1 MFIFV
6 WSFRLYIYKIVG
18 WGFCV
23 LAILNV
29 AKIVLQ
35 YLVYK
40 EIKNDEAASREEK
53 EMVNWQDTFSNSVHL
68 SECLKMVWY
77 CMD

>member
-1 MFIFV
+1 MGTIFV

-18 WGFCV
+18 WFFCV
-23 LAILNV
+23 MAILNV

-40 EIKNDEAASREEK
+40 EIKNDEVASK
-53 EMVNWQDTFSNSVHL
+53 QEMANWQAQISNSFHP
-68 SECLKMVWY
+68 SEC
-77 CMD
+77 